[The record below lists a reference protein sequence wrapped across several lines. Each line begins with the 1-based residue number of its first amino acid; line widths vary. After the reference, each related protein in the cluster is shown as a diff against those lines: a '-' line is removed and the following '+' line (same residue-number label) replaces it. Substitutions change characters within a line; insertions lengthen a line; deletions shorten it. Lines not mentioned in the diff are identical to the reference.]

1 MDHRE
6 QIIEFMTSHFND
18 KVELEDINFIKQ
30 LLEYME
36 YIYDESVE
44 SDELTSESSEEE
56 EDDAHKEKVSYTI
69 DEDGFHKLD

>member
-6 QIIEFMTSHFND
+6 QIIEFMNAHFNE
-18 KVELEDINFIKQ
+18 KVELEDISFIRQ

-56 EDDAHKEKVSYTI
+56 EDDADKEKTSYTV
-69 DEDGFHKLD
+69 DKDGFHKLD

>member
-6 QIIEFMTSHFND
+6 QIIEFMNAHFND
-18 KVELEDINFIKQ
+18 KVELEDISFIRQ

-44 SDELTSESSEEE
+44 SD
-56 EDDAHKEKVSYTI
+56 
-69 DEDGFHKLD
+69 

>member
-36 YIYDESVE
+36 YIYDESVD
-44 SDELTSESSEEE
+44 SDLLTSESSEEE
-56 EDDAHKEKVSYTI
+56 EDDANYEKVSYTI

>member
-36 YIYDESVE
+36 YIYDESVD
-44 SDELTSESSEEE
+44 SDLLTSESSQEE
-56 EDDAHKEKVSYTI
+56 EDDANYEKVSYTI

>member
-6 QIIEFMTSHFND
+6 QIIEFMNVHFND
-18 KVELEDINFIKQ
+18 KVELEDISFIRQ

-56 EDDAHKEKVSYTI
+56 EDDAHKENISYTI
-69 DEDGFHKLD
+69 DKDGYHKLD